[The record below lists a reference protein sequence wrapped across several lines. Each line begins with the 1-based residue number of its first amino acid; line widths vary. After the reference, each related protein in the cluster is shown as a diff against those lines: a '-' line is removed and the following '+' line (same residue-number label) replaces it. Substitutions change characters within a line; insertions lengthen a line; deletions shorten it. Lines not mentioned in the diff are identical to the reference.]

1 MSFAPRKFLRK
12 PDQIRACNMVMVA
25 NLATAHAGEEAFRV
39 VRVRLGAVLEAIGF
53 LVVDPVKRVP
63 SMKRVPRRGFVG
75 VKRRAH
81 R

>member
-53 LVVDPVKRVP
+53 LVVDPVKRVA
-63 SMKRVPRRGFVG
+63 SMKGIPGRSSVG
-75 VKRRAH
+75 VRRRAH